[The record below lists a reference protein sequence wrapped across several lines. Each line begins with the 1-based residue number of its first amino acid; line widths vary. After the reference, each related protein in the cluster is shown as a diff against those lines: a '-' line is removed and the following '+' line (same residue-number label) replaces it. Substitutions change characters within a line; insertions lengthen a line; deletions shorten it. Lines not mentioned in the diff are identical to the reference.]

1 MGDVYGTPKDFKL
14 HNNVKYINNPI
25 PIPRN
30 PAVNPR
36 AININ
41 LKTLKWNPKEKSGIA
56 KEEIPVIATTIIRIG
71 LTIPALTAASP
82 KIKAP
87 TIPIVEPIGE
97 GTLKP
102 ASLISSKE
110 NSISKS
116 SKSIGK
122 GTFSLADNIEKSS
135 SVGKI
140 SWWKLVTAI

>member
-1 MGDVYGTPKDFKL
+1 MKYPLLSEELGVIGDVYGTPKDFKL

-56 KEEIPVIATTIIRIG
+56 NEEIPVIATTIIRIG

-102 ASLISSKE
+102 ASLI
-110 NSISKS
+110 ISNEIS
-116 SKSIGK
+116 GIYS
-122 GTFSLADNIEKSS
+122 FFL
-135 SVGKI
+135 KI
-140 SWWKLVTAI
+140 IKTSWQARKIMLK